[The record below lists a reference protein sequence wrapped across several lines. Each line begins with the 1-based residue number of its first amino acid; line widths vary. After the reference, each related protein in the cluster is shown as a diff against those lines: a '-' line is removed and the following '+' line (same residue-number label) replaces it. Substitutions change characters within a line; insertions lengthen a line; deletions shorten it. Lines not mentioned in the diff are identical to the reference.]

1 MDNKSNKKIESIGL
15 AKCEIDD
22 TCNFCNEPQNGS
34 YARMVG
40 YDSSDIAY
48 YICGKCALEKIKS
61 GVEHC
66 DELKPAVSKN
76 NQSAK

>member
-1 MDNKSNKKIESIGL
+1 MNNEPNKKIESIGL
-15 AKCEIDD
+15 AKCELDSD
-22 TCNFCNEPQNGS
+22 TCNFCNDPQEGS

-66 DELKPAVSKN
+66 GEIKPENLAN
-76 NQSAK
+76 NT